1 MNCDRSSTV
10 SSSMSVTLSRQGGE
24 NSNNNNNNNN
34 QLSASQTKNLKSPIN
49 QFYCNICFCPLMIP
63 QNINRASF
71 VTSCGHFYCEQC
83 GQSTFQGLM
92 PTCKICQCS
101 STSLT
106 CMDLR
111 KKQND
116 DVDVMISSN
125 NRARKWFEEQTR
137 HRTSEQ
143 MIATLD
149 QRNAFLHKQNDFCV
163 KTILR
168 QVDSIQHQLPYDKI
182 SLFGNK
188 MIQETKQASEV
199 LYKLLN
205 GLSQGKIR
213 MTSQQQLFCQQVV
226 ERLKANHK

>member
-1 MNCDRSSTV
+1 MNCDRSSKV
-10 SSSMSVTLSRQGGE
+10 SSSMSVTLSRHDE
-24 NSNNNNNNNN
+24 ENNNNKN
-34 QLSASQTKNLKSPIN
+34 QLSSSQIKNLKTPIN

-101 STSLT
+101 STNLT

-125 NRARKWFEEQTR
+125 SRARKWFEEQTR

-149 QRNAFLHKQNDFCV
+149 QRNSFLNKQNDFCV

-168 QVDSIQHQLPYDKI
+168 QADCVQHQLPFDKI

-188 MIQETKQASEV
+188 MIQETKQASEL

-213 MTSQQQLFCQQVV
+213 LTSQQQLFCQQVV
-226 ERLKANHK
+226 ERFKATRK

>member
-1 MNCDRSSTV
+1 MNSDRLSTV
-10 SSSMSVTLSRQGGE
+10 SSSMSVTSFRQNIG
-24 NSNNNNNNNN
+24 NNN
-34 QLSASQTKNLKSPIN
+34 QLTSSQTKNFKSPIN
-49 QFYCNICFCPLMIP
+49 QFYCNLCFCPLMIP

-83 GQSTFQGLM
+83 AQTTFQGLM

-101 STSLT
+101 STNLT

-125 NRARKWFEEQTR
+125 SRARKWFEDQTR
-137 HRTSEQ
+137 QRTIEQ

-149 QRNAFLHKQNDFCV
+149 QRNTFLNKQNELCI

-168 QVDSIQHQLPYDKI
+168 QADTVQHQLPFDKLAI
-182 SLFGNK
+182 VGNK
-188 MIQETKQASEV
+188 MIQETKQASEI
-199 LYKLLN
+199 LYKLLT
-205 GLSQGKIR
+205 GLSQSKIR

-226 ERLKANHK
+226 ERVSSMKY